1 MAIHGATP
9 VMLKAID
16 SLQLA
21 NVNPGSNQKLALH
34 LGEGKEYS
42 IHIGKSGDVSVQ
54 RDLNHLSTLGRIK
67 NAVVDFFSRAATK
80 GESALTTRATQI
92 QSEVQRQL
100 TELGQI
106 KNLVQQAFNQPI
118 SEFKNDA
125 QYLKPGSDPKTATL
139 ADVTDSN
146 KNRLGLEAMS
156 DSSRAFAM
164 EHFSSFING
173 RDAIFGLLS
182 SRAIEQTNTLFA
194 SLSNDPKALQ
204 EALKVQSQ
212 ESEVFNTKVNAE
224 FNRSFV
230 QLFEQR
236 ASAELGALTDA
247 NETSPQVEERIGSS
261 EGENVSA
268 KMKKSVLF
276 NDNPVSSVKVFER
289 DDRKV
294 HFAENP
300 VSDVR
305 VFELEE
311 GRALNIKV

>member
-34 LGEGKEYS
+34 LGEGKEYT

-54 RDLNHLSTLGRIK
+54 RDLAHLSTLGRIK

-100 TELGQI
+100 TELGQVKKI
-106 KNLVQQAFNQPI
+106 VQQAFNQPV
-118 SEFKNDA
+118 SEFKNEA
-125 QYLKPGSDPKTATL
+125 QYLKPGSDPKTATM
-139 ADVTDSN
+139 ADITDAN
-146 KNRLGLEAMS
+146 KKRLGLETLDK
-156 DSSRAFAM
+156 DSLSFVQQ
-164 EHFSSFING
+164 HFSSFING
-173 RDAIFGLLS
+173 KDAIFSMLS
-182 SRAIEQTNTLFA
+182 SRVIERTIALHESLSGEALSSALNTLGH
-194 SLSNDPKALQ
+194 
-204 EALKVQSQ
+204 
-212 ESEVFNTKVNAE
+212 ESEAFNAKVNAE

-236 ASAELGALTDA
+236 ANAELDALTEA
-247 NETSPQVEERIGSS
+247 NTRANKTSPLVEERTGSS
-261 EGENVSA
+261 DGENVAA
-268 KMKKSVLF
+268 KMKKSVRF
-276 NDNPVSSVKVFER
+276 NDNPVS
-289 DDRKV
+289 
-294 HFAENP
+294 
-300 VSDVR
+300 DVR
-305 VFELEE
+305 MFELEE

>member
-34 LGEGKEYS
+34 LGEGKEYT

-54 RDLNHLSTLGRIK
+54 RELAHLSTLGRIK

-106 KNLVQQAFNQPI
+106 KKLVQQAFNQPV
-118 SEFKNDA
+118 SEFKNEA
-125 QYLKPGSDPKTATL
+125 QYLKPGSDPKTATM
-139 ADVTDSN
+139 ADITDAN
-146 KNRLGLEAMS
+146 KKRLGLETLDK
-156 DSSRAFAM
+156 DSLSFVQQ
-164 EHFSSFING
+164 HFSSFING
-173 RDAIFGLLS
+173 KDAIFSMLS
-182 SRAIEQTNTLFA
+182 SRVIERTIALHESLSGEALSSALNTLGH
-194 SLSNDPKALQ
+194 
-204 EALKVQSQ
+204 
-212 ESEVFNTKVNAE
+212 ESEAFNAKVNAE

-236 ASAELGALTDA
+236 ANAELDALTEA
-247 NETSPQVEERIGSS
+247 NTRANKTSPLVEERTGSS
-261 EGENVSA
+261 DGENVAA
-268 KMKKSVLF
+268 KMKKSVRF
-276 NDNPVSSVKVFER
+276 NDNPVS
-289 DDRKV
+289 
-294 HFAENP
+294 
-300 VSDVR
+300 DVR
-305 VFELEE
+305 MFELEE

>member
-21 NVNPGSNQKLALH
+21 SVNPGSNQKLALH
-34 LGEGKEYS
+34 LGEGKEYT

-54 RDLNHLSTLGRIK
+54 RDLAHLSTLGRIK

-106 KNLVQQAFNQPI
+106 KKLVQQAFNQPVN
-118 SEFKNDA
+118 EFKNEA
-125 QYLKPGSDPKTATL
+125 QYLKPGSDPKTATM
-139 ADVTDSN
+139 ADITDAN
-146 KNRLGLEAMS
+146 KKRLGLETLDK
-156 DSSRAFAM
+156 DSLSFVQQ
-164 EHFSSFING
+164 HFSSFING
-173 RDAIFGLLS
+173 KDAIFSMLS
-182 SRAIEQTNTLFA
+182 SRVIERTIALHESLSGEALSSALNTLGH
-194 SLSNDPKALQ
+194 
-204 EALKVQSQ
+204 
-212 ESEVFNTKVNAE
+212 ESEAFNAKVNAE

-236 ASAELGALTDA
+236 ANAELDALTEA
-247 NETSPQVEERIGSS
+247 NSRANKTSPLVEERTGSS
-261 EGENVSA
+261 DGENVAA
-268 KMKKSVLF
+268 KMKKSVRF
-276 NDNPVSSVKVFER
+276 NDNPVS
-289 DDRKV
+289 
-294 HFAENP
+294 
-300 VSDVR
+300 DVR
-305 VFELEE
+305 MFELEE

>member
-34 LGEGKEYS
+34 LGEGKEYT

-54 RDLNHLSTLGRIK
+54 RDLAHLSTLGRIK
-67 NAVVDFFSRAATK
+67 NAVVDFFSRATTK

-106 KNLVQQAFNQPI
+106 KKLVQQAFNQPV
-118 SEFKNDA
+118 SEFKNEA
-125 QYLKPGSDPKTATL
+125 QYLKPGSDPKTATM
-139 ADVTDSN
+139 ADITDAN
-146 KNRLGLEAMS
+146 KKRLGLETLNK
-156 DSSRAFAM
+156 DSLSFVQQ
-164 EHFSSFING
+164 HFSSFING
-173 RDAIFGLLS
+173 KDAIFSMLS
-182 SRAIEQTNTLFA
+182 SRVIERTIALHESLSGEALSSALNTLGH
-194 SLSNDPKALQ
+194 
-204 EALKVQSQ
+204 
-212 ESEVFNTKVNAE
+212 ESEAFNAKVNAE

-236 ASAELGALTDA
+236 ANAELDALTEANTRA
-247 NETSPQVEERIGSS
+247 NETSPLVEEHTGSS
-261 EGENVSA
+261 DGENVAA
-268 KMKKSVLF
+268 KMKKSVRF
-276 NDNPVSSVKVFER
+276 NDNPVS
-289 DDRKV
+289 
-294 HFAENP
+294 
-300 VSDVR
+300 DVR
-305 VFELEE
+305 MFELEE

>member
-21 NVNPGSNQKLALH
+21 SVNPGSNQKLALH
-34 LGEGKEYS
+34 LGEGKEYT

-54 RDLNHLSTLGRIK
+54 RDLAHLSTLGRIK
-67 NAVVDFFSRAATK
+67 NAVVDFFSRATTK

-106 KNLVQQAFNQPI
+106 KKIVQQAFNQPV
-118 SEFKNDA
+118 SEFKNEA
-125 QYLKPGSDPKTATL
+125 QYLKSGSDPKTATM
-139 ADVTDSN
+139 ADITDAN
-146 KNRLGLEAMS
+146 KKRLGLETLDK
-156 DSSRAFAM
+156 DSLSFVQQ
-164 EHFSSFING
+164 HFSSFING
-173 RDAIFGLLS
+173 KDAIFSMLS
-182 SRAIEQTNTLFA
+182 SRVIERTIALHESLSGEALSSALNTLGH
-194 SLSNDPKALQ
+194 
-204 EALKVQSQ
+204 
-212 ESEVFNTKVNAE
+212 ESEAFNAKVNAE

-236 ASAELGALTDA
+236 ANAELDALTEA
-247 NETSPQVEERIGSS
+247 NTRANKTSPLVEERTGSS
-261 EGENVSA
+261 DGENVAA
-268 KMKKSVLF
+268 KMKKSVRF
-276 NDNPVSSVKVFER
+276 ND
-289 DDRKV
+289 
-294 HFAENP
+294 NP

>member
-54 RDLNHLSTLGRIK
+54 RDLAHLSTLGRIK
-67 NAVVDFFSRAATK
+67 NAVVDFFSRATTK

-106 KNLVQQAFNQPI
+106 KRLVQQAFNQPI

-125 QYLKPGSDPKTATL
+125 QYLKAGSDPKTATL

-182 SRAIEQTNTLFA
+182 SRAIEQTNTLFT

-224 FNRSFV
+224 FNRSFG

-236 ASAELGALTDA
+236 ASAELDALTAANTRA
-247 NETSPQVEERIGSS
+247 NETSPAIDESTDSS
-261 EGENVSA
+261 DGKNAPA
-268 KMKKSVLF
+268 KMKKSVRF
-276 NDNPVSSVKVFER
+276 NDNPVS
-289 DDRKV
+289 
-294 HFAENP
+294 
-300 VSDVR
+300 DVR
-305 VFELEE
+305 MFELEE

>member
-21 NVNPGSNQKLALH
+21 SVNPGSNQKLALH
-34 LGEGKEYS
+34 LGEGKEYT

-54 RDLNHLSTLGRIK
+54 RDLAHLSTLGRIK
-67 NAVVDFFSRAATK
+67 NAVVDFFSRATTK

-100 TELGQI
+100 TELGQAKKI
-106 KNLVQQAFNQPI
+106 VQQAFNQPV
-118 SEFKNDA
+118 SEFKNEA
-125 QYLKPGSDPKTATL
+125 QYLKPGSDPKTATM
-139 ADVTDSN
+139 ADITDAN
-146 KNRLGLEAMS
+146 KKRLGLETLDK
-156 DSSRAFAM
+156 DSLSFVQQ
-164 EHFSSFING
+164 HFSSFING
-173 RDAIFGLLS
+173 KDAIFSMLS
-182 SRAIEQTNTLFA
+182 SRVIERTMALHESLSGEALSSALNTLGH
-194 SLSNDPKALQ
+194 
-204 EALKVQSQ
+204 
-212 ESEVFNTKVNAE
+212 ESEAFNAKVNAE

-236 ASAELGALTDA
+236 ANAELDALTKA
-247 NETSPQVEERIGSS
+247 NTRANKTSPQVEEHTGESD
-261 EGENVSA
+261 GENVAA
-268 KMKKSVLF
+268 KMKKSVRF
-276 NDNPVSSVKVFER
+276 ND
-289 DDRKV
+289 
-294 HFAENP
+294 NP

>member
-1 MAIHGATP
+1 
-9 VMLKAID
+9 MLKAID

-54 RDLNHLSTLGRIK
+54 RDLAHLSTLGRIK
-67 NAVVDFFSRAATK
+67 NAVVDFFSRATTK

-106 KNLVQQAFNQPI
+106 KRLVQQAFNQPI

-125 QYLKPGSDPKTATL
+125 QYLKAGSDPKTATL

-182 SRAIEQTNTLFA
+182 SRAIEQTNTLFT

-224 FNRSFV
+224 FNRSFG

-236 ASAELGALTDA
+236 ASAELDALTAANTRA
-247 NETSPQVEERIGSS
+247 NETSPAIDESTDSS
-261 EGENVSA
+261 DGKNAPA
-268 KMKKSVLF
+268 KMKKSVRF
-276 NDNPVSSVKVFER
+276 NDNPVS
-289 DDRKV
+289 
-294 HFAENP
+294 
-300 VSDVR
+300 DVR
-305 VFELEE
+305 MFELEE

>member
-21 NVNPGSNQKLALH
+21 SVNPGSNQKLALH
-34 LGEGKEYS
+34 LGEGKEYT

-54 RDLNHLSTLGRIK
+54 RDLAHLSTLGRIK

-106 KNLVQQAFNQPI
+106 KKLVQQAFNQPV

-125 QYLKPGSDPKTATL
+125 QYLKPGSDPKTATM
-139 ADVTDSN
+139 ADITDAN
-146 KNRLGLEAMS
+146 KKRLGLETLNK
-156 DSSRAFAM
+156 DSLTFVQQ
-164 EHFSSFING
+164 HFSSFING
-173 RDAIFGLLS
+173 KDAIFSMLS
-182 SRAIEQTNTLFA
+182 SRVIERTIALHESLSGEALSSALNTLGH
-194 SLSNDPKALQ
+194 
-204 EALKVQSQ
+204 
-212 ESEVFNTKVNAE
+212 ESEAFNAKVNAE

-236 ASAELGALTDA
+236 ANAELDALTEA
-247 NETSPQVEERIGSS
+247 NTRANKASPLVEERTGSS
-261 EGENVSA
+261 DGENVAA
-268 KMKKSVLF
+268 KMKKSVRF
-276 NDNPVSSVKVFER
+276 NDNPVS
-289 DDRKV
+289 
-294 HFAENP
+294 
-300 VSDVR
+300 DVR
-305 VFELEE
+305 MFELEE

>member
-34 LGEGKEYS
+34 LGEGKEYT

-54 RDLNHLSTLGRIK
+54 RDLAHLSTLGRIK

-106 KNLVQQAFNQPI
+106 KKLVQQAFNQPV
-118 SEFKNDA
+118 SEFKNEA
-125 QYLKPGSDPKTATL
+125 QYLKPGSDPKTATM
-139 ADVTDSN
+139 ADITDAN
-146 KNRLGLEAMS
+146 KKRLGLETLDK
-156 DSSRAFAM
+156 DSLSFVQQ
-164 EHFSSFING
+164 HFSSFING
-173 RDAIFGLLS
+173 KDAIFSMLS
-182 SRAIEQTNTLFA
+182 SRVIERTIALHESLSGEALSSALNTLGH
-194 SLSNDPKALQ
+194 
-204 EALKVQSQ
+204 
-212 ESEVFNTKVNAE
+212 ESEAFNAKVNAE

-236 ASAELGALTDA
+236 TNAELDALTKA
-247 NETSPQVEERIGSS
+247 NTRANKTSPLVEERTGSS
-261 EGENVSA
+261 DGENVAA
-268 KMKKSVLF
+268 KMKKSVRF
-276 NDNPVSSVKVFER
+276 ND
-289 DDRKV
+289 
-294 HFAENP
+294 NP

>member
-21 NVNPGSNQKLALH
+21 SVNPGSNQKLALH
-34 LGEGKEYS
+34 LGEGKEYT

-100 TELGQI
+100 TELGQAKKI
-106 KNLVQQAFNQPI
+106 VQQAFNQPV
-118 SEFKNDA
+118 SEFKNEA
-125 QYLKPGSDPKTATL
+125 QYLKPGSDPKTATM
-139 ADVTDSN
+139 ADITDAN
-146 KNRLGLEAMS
+146 KKRLGLETLDK
-156 DSSRAFAM
+156 DSLSFVQQ
-164 EHFSSFING
+164 HFSSFING
-173 RDAIFGLLS
+173 KDAIFSMLS
-182 SRAIEQTNTLFA
+182 SRVIERTIALHESLSGEALSSALNTLGH
-194 SLSNDPKALQ
+194 
-204 EALKVQSQ
+204 
-212 ESEVFNTKVNAE
+212 ESEAFNAKVNAE

-236 ASAELGALTDA
+236 ANAELDALTKA
-247 NETSPQVEERIGSS
+247 NTRANKTSPLVEERTGSS
-261 EGENVSA
+261 DGENVAA
-268 KMKKSVLF
+268 KMKKSVRF
-276 NDNPVSSVKVFER
+276 NDNPVS
-289 DDRKV
+289 
-294 HFAENP
+294 
-300 VSDVR
+300 DVR
-305 VFELEE
+305 MFELEE

>member
-21 NVNPGSNQKLALH
+21 SVNPGSNQKLALH

-54 RDLNHLSTLGRIK
+54 RDLAHLSALGRIK
-67 NAVVDFFSRAATK
+67 NAVVDFFSRATTK

-100 TELGQI
+100 TELGQVKKI
-106 KNLVQQAFNQPI
+106 VQQAFNQPV

-125 QYLKPGSDPKTATL
+125 QYLKPGSDPKTATM
-139 ADVTDSN
+139 ADITDAN
-146 KNRLGLEAMS
+146 KKRLGLETLDK
-156 DSSRAFAM
+156 DSLSFVQQ
-164 EHFSSFING
+164 HFSSFING
-173 RDAIFGLLS
+173 KDAIFSMLS
-182 SRAIEQTNTLFA
+182 SRVIERTIALHESLSGEALSSALNTLGH
-194 SLSNDPKALQ
+194 
-204 EALKVQSQ
+204 
-212 ESEVFNTKVNAE
+212 ESEAFNAKVNAE

-236 ASAELGALTDA
+236 ANAELDALTKANTRA
-247 NETSPQVEERIGSS
+247 NETSPLVEERTGSS
-261 EGENVSA
+261 DGENVAA
-268 KMKKSVLF
+268 KMKKSVRF
-276 NDNPVSSVKVFER
+276 NDNPVS
-289 DDRKV
+289 
-294 HFAENP
+294 
-300 VSDVR
+300 DVR
-305 VFELEE
+305 MFELEE

>member
-9 VMLKAID
+9 GMLKAID

-21 NVNPGSNQKLALH
+21 NINPDSNQKLALH
-34 LGEGKEYS
+34 LGEGKEYT

-54 RDLNHLSTLGRIK
+54 RDLAHLSTLGRIK
-67 NAVVDFFSRAATK
+67 NAVVDFFSRATTK

-106 KNLVQQAFNQPI
+106 KKLVQQAFNQPI

-182 SRAIEQTNTLFA
+182 SRAIEQTNTLFT
-194 SLSNDPKALQ
+194 SLSNDPEALQ

-224 FNRSFV
+224 FNRSFG

-236 ASAELGALTDA
+236 ASAELDALTAA
-247 NETSPQVEERIGSS
+247 NTRANTTSPAIDENTGPSD
-261 EGENVSA
+261 GENAPA
-268 KMKKSVLF
+268 KMKKSVRF
-276 NDNPVSSVKVFER
+276 ND
-289 DDRKV
+289 
-294 HFAENP
+294 NP

>member
-34 LGEGKEYS
+34 LGEGKEYT

-54 RDLNHLSTLGRIK
+54 RDLAHLSTLGRIK

-100 TELGQI
+100 TELGQAKKI
-106 KNLVQQAFNQPI
+106 VQQAFNQPV
-118 SEFKNDA
+118 SEFKNEA
-125 QYLKPGSDPKTATL
+125 QYLKPGSDPKTATM
-139 ADVTDSN
+139 ADITDAN
-146 KNRLGLEAMS
+146 KKRLGLETLDK
-156 DSSRAFAM
+156 DSLSFVQQ
-164 EHFSSFING
+164 HFSSFING
-173 RDAIFGLLS
+173 KDAIFSMLS
-182 SRAIEQTNTLFA
+182 SRVIERTIALHESLSGEALSSALNTLGH
-194 SLSNDPKALQ
+194 
-204 EALKVQSQ
+204 
-212 ESEVFNTKVNAE
+212 ESEAFNAKVNAE

-236 ASAELGALTDA
+236 ANAELDALTEANTRA
-247 NETSPQVEERIGSS
+247 NETSPLVEEHTGSS
-261 EGENVSA
+261 DGENVAA
-268 KMKKSVLF
+268 KMKKSVRF
-276 NDNPVSSVKVFER
+276 NDNPVS
-289 DDRKV
+289 
-294 HFAENP
+294 
-300 VSDVR
+300 DVR
-305 VFELEE
+305 MFELEE

>member
-1 MAIHGATP
+1 
-9 VMLKAID
+9 MLKAID

-54 RDLNHLSTLGRIK
+54 RDLAHLSTLGRIK
-67 NAVVDFFSRAATK
+67 NAVVDFFSRATTK

-106 KNLVQQAFNQPI
+106 KKLVQQAFNQPI

-125 QYLKPGSDPKTATL
+125 QYLKPGCDPKTATL

-182 SRAIEQTNTLFA
+182 SRAIEQTNTLFT

-224 FNRSFV
+224 FNRSFG

-236 ASAELGALTDA
+236 ASAELDALTA
-247 NETSPQVEERIGSS
+247 ANTRTNETSPAIDESTGSS
-261 EGENVSA
+261 DGKNAPA
-268 KMKKSVLF
+268 KMKKSVRF
-276 NDNPVSSVKVFER
+276 ND
-289 DDRKV
+289 
-294 HFAENP
+294 NP

>member
-34 LGEGKEYS
+34 LGEGKEYT

-54 RDLNHLSTLGRIK
+54 RDLAHLSTLGRIK

-106 KNLVQQAFNQPI
+106 KKLVQQAFNQPV
-118 SEFKNDA
+118 SEFKNEA
-125 QYLKPGSDPKTATL
+125 QYLKPGSDPKTATM
-139 ADVTDSN
+139 ADITDAN
-146 KNRLGLEAMS
+146 KKRLGLETLDK
-156 DSSRAFAM
+156 DSLSFVQQ
-164 EHFSSFING
+164 HFSSFING
-173 RDAIFGLLS
+173 KDAIFSMLS
-182 SRAIEQTNTLFA
+182 SRVIERTIALHESLSGEALSSALNTLGH
-194 SLSNDPKALQ
+194 
-204 EALKVQSQ
+204 
-212 ESEVFNTKVNAE
+212 ESEAFNAKVNAE

-236 ASAELGALTDA
+236 ANAELDALTEANTRA
-247 NETSPQVEERIGSS
+247 NETSPLVEEHTGSS
-261 EGENVSA
+261 DGENVAA
-268 KMKKSVLF
+268 KMKKSVRF
-276 NDNPVSSVKVFER
+276 NDNPVS
-289 DDRKV
+289 
-294 HFAENP
+294 
-300 VSDVR
+300 DVR
-305 VFELEE
+305 MFELEE

>member
-21 NVNPGSNQKLALH
+21 SVNPGSNQKLALH
-34 LGEGKEYS
+34 LGEGKEYT

-54 RDLNHLSTLGRIK
+54 RDLAHLSTLGRIK
-67 NAVVDFFSRAATK
+67 NAVIDFFSRAATK

-100 TELGQI
+100 TELGQAKKI
-106 KNLVQQAFNQPI
+106 VQQAFNQPV
-118 SEFKNDA
+118 SEFKNEA
-125 QYLKPGSDPKTATL
+125 QYLKPGSDPKTATM
-139 ADVTDSN
+139 ADITDAN
-146 KNRLGLEAMS
+146 KKRLGLETLDK
-156 DSSRAFAM
+156 DSLSFVQQ
-164 EHFSSFING
+164 HFSSFING
-173 RDAIFGLLS
+173 KDAIFSMLS
-182 SRAIEQTNTLFA
+182 SRVIERTIALHESLSGEALSSALNTLGH
-194 SLSNDPKALQ
+194 
-204 EALKVQSQ
+204 
-212 ESEVFNTKVNAE
+212 ESEAFNAKVNAE

-236 ASAELGALTDA
+236 ANAELDALTKA
-247 NETSPQVEERIGSS
+247 NTRANKTSPLVEERTGSS
-261 EGENVSA
+261 DGENVAA
-268 KMKKSVLF
+268 KMKKSVRF
-276 NDNPVSSVKVFER
+276 ND
-289 DDRKV
+289 
-294 HFAENP
+294 NP

>member
-21 NVNPGSNQKLALH
+21 SVNPGSNQKLALH
-34 LGEGKEYS
+34 LGEGKEYT

-54 RDLNHLSTLGRIK
+54 RDLAHLSTLGRIK
-67 NAVVDFFSRAATK
+67 NAVLDFFSRAATK

-100 TELGQI
+100 TELGQAKKI
-106 KNLVQQAFNQPI
+106 VQQAFNQPV
-118 SEFKNDA
+118 SEFKNEA
-125 QYLKPGSDPKTATL
+125 QYLKPGSDPKTATM
-139 ADVTDSN
+139 ADITDAN
-146 KNRLGLEAMS
+146 KKRLGLETLDK
-156 DSSRAFAM
+156 DSLSFVQQ
-164 EHFSSFING
+164 HFSSFING
-173 RDAIFGLLS
+173 KDAIFSMLS
-182 SRAIEQTNTLFA
+182 SRVIERTIALHESLSGEALSSALNTLGH
-194 SLSNDPKALQ
+194 
-204 EALKVQSQ
+204 
-212 ESEVFNTKVNAE
+212 ESEAFNAKVNAE

-236 ASAELGALTDA
+236 ANAELDALTKA
-247 NETSPQVEERIGSS
+247 NTRANKTSPLVEERTGSS
-261 EGENVSA
+261 DGENVAA
-268 KMKKSVLF
+268 KMKKSVRF
-276 NDNPVSSVKVFER
+276 ND
-289 DDRKV
+289 
-294 HFAENP
+294 NP

>member
-9 VMLKAID
+9 GMLKAID

-21 NVNPGSNQKLALH
+21 NVNPDSNQKLALH
-34 LGEGKEYS
+34 LGEGKEYT

-54 RDLNHLSTLGRIK
+54 RDLAYLSTLGRIK

-106 KNLVQQAFNQPI
+106 KKIVQQAFNQPI

-182 SRAIEQTNTLFA
+182 SRAIEQTNTLFT

-212 ESEVFNTKVNAE
+212 ESEVFNTKVNIE
-224 FNRSFV
+224 FNRSFGR
-230 QLFEQR
+230 LFEQR
-236 ASAELGALTDA
+236 ASAELDALTAANTRA
-247 NETSPQVEERIGSS
+247 NETSPAIDESTDSS
-261 EGENVSA
+261 DGKNAPA
-268 KMKKSVLF
+268 KMKKSVRF
-276 NDNPVSSVKVFER
+276 ND
-289 DDRKV
+289 
-294 HFAENP
+294 NP

>member
-34 LGEGKEYS
+34 LGEGKEYT

-54 RDLNHLSTLGRIK
+54 RDLAHLSTLGRIK

-106 KNLVQQAFNQPI
+106 KKIVQQAFNQPV
-118 SEFKNDA
+118 SEFKNEA
-125 QYLKPGSDPKTATL
+125 QYLKSGSAPKTATM
-139 ADVTDSN
+139 ADITDAN
-146 KNRLGLEAMS
+146 KKRLGLETLDK
-156 DSSRAFAM
+156 DSLSFVQQ
-164 EHFSSFING
+164 HFSSFING
-173 RDAIFGLLS
+173 KDAIFSMLS
-182 SRAIEQTNTLFA
+182 SRVIERTIALHESLSGEALSSALNTLGH
-194 SLSNDPKALQ
+194 
-204 EALKVQSQ
+204 
-212 ESEVFNTKVNAE
+212 ESEAFNAKVNAE

-236 ASAELGALTDA
+236 ANAELDALTEANTRA
-247 NETSPQVEERIGSS
+247 NETSPLVEEHTGSS
-261 EGENVSA
+261 DGENVAA
-268 KMKKSVLF
+268 KMKKSVRF
-276 NDNPVSSVKVFER
+276 NDNPVS
-289 DDRKV
+289 
-294 HFAENP
+294 
-300 VSDVR
+300 DVR
-305 VFELEE
+305 MFELEE